1 MLLLVR
7 KSTELK
13 SFCFGIRAKPS
24 ASAKSQQTTVAGD
37 DIDTE
42 RAAVLSKKSTILFR
56 VQSFEAVRCELE
68 LNFYHLPSDPLARSF
83 RLIQGEYC

>member
-1 MLLLVR
+1 MYYRSFGNGCKMLLLVR

-37 DIDTE
+37 DINTE
-42 RAAVLSKKSTILFR
+42 RAAVK
-56 VQSFEAVRCELE
+56 E
-68 LNFYHLPSDPLARSF
+68 
-83 RLIQGEYC
+83 EYDVISSAKL